1 MQIVTRAY
9 NPETDKSF
17 IYSTWLKGLY
27 YGNSYFGSIDK
38 AVYFKRY
45 ENILDHILDKP
56 DTEVRIAGLSDD
68 ADTILGYLVL
78 EGSVVH
84 WVHVKTGWRR
94 QGIAK
99 LLLGGSVLS
108 SVSHLTPA
116 GNSIRTK
123 LKLGHNPFAI

>member
-17 IYSTWLKGLY
+17 IYSTWLKGLF

-38 AVYFKRY
+38 AVYFDRY
-45 ENILDHILDKP
+45 ERVLDHILNKP
-56 DTEVRIAGLSDD
+56 GTEVRIAGLSDD
-68 ADTILGYLVL
+68 ADTILGYLVI
-78 EGSVVH
+78 EGPTVH

-99 LLLGGSVLS
+99 LLIGGSVLS
-108 SVSHLTPA
+108 SVSHTTPA
-116 GNSIRTK
+116 GNAIRTK
-123 LKLGHNPFAI
+123 LKLGHNPFTI